1 MCCYEIE
8 KINSERS
15 SRKCLMVIKERI
27 SEGIWGVI
35 PECETDVD
43 RDDNG
48 SGSGQVEQLPVR
60 QQRGCG

>member
-1 MCCYEIE
+1 
-8 KINSERS
+8 
-15 SRKCLMVIKERI
+15 MVIKERI